1 MGWKDDLTY
10 MYNMLHSSGV
20 TDNTASIV
28 SRWHSLA
35 CPLRKSI
42 FERLQACYP
51 SSKRESSNRW
61 VLFNAIN
68 EILFR
73 KLDADRNLHPFLA
86 LKSSSPP
93 IGKKIAKEIWLELY
107 NQTFNLQH
115 RDLHDDYVEMLVARD
130 VTNSQTWSS
139 LHLDINSIRV
149 DIEHAIFNDLIE
161 EVVQNLISSYST
173 LSLEKHML
181 EDTTKVYTAL
191 LDI

>member
-1 MGWKDDLTY
+1 
-10 MYNMLHSSGV
+10 
-20 TDNTASIV
+20 
-28 SRWHSLA
+28 
-35 CPLRKSI
+35 
-42 FERLQACYP
+42 
-51 SSKRESSNRW
+51 

>member
-1 MGWKDDLTY
+1 
-10 MYNMLHSSGV
+10 
-20 TDNTASIV
+20 
-28 SRWHSLA
+28 
-35 CPLRKSI
+35 
-42 FERLQACYP
+42 
-51 SSKRESSNRW
+51 

-73 KLDADRNLHPFLA
+73 KLDADHNLHPFLA

-93 IGKKIAKEIWLELY
+93 IGNEIAKEIWLELY

-115 RDLHDDYVEMLVARD
+115 RDLYDDYVEMLVARD

-139 LHLDINSIRV
+139 LHLDIDSIRV